1 MPGITEAPPGEAL
14 RLDGVS
20 KRFGAVTALHEAWL
34 RVTDGEFITLLGP
47 SGCGK
52 TTLLNLIAGFLEAD
66 GGEIFIAGQLV
77 TSLPVW
83 QRELG
88 MVFQSYALFPHMDVA
103 RNVGY
108 GLRAR
113 GVTRAEERQRVA
125 EALALVRLTALA
137 GRRPKELSGGQQQRV
152 ALARALVI
160 RPRLLLLDEPFSA
173 LDRNL
178 RAEMQIE
185 LKDIQR
191 RLGVTTLFV
200 THDQSEAMAMSDRV
214 AVMSEG
220 RILQLDTPEG
230 IYRRPAHPFVAG
242 FVGDA
247 TVLPGRLLGR
257 EGGAARIEVAGLA
270 FSVPAAPLADLA
282 AGASVSVYLRPEHL
296 VATDAEAAL
305 RGTVVSRAYFG
316 DRAELVVECPGAGR
330 VQLRVPGVA
339 ALKRWPVG
347 GPIGIGLEGAEP
359 VAFPA

>member
-1 MPGITEAPPGEAL
+1 MAATEAL
-14 RLDGVS
+14 RLDGVT

-34 RVTDGEFITLLGP
+34 NVRDGEFVTLLGP

-66 GGEIFIAGQLV
+66 AGEIFIGGKLV
-77 TSLPVW
+77 TALPVW
-83 QRELG
+83 ERDLG

-113 GVTRAEERQRVA
+113 GVSKSEEAARVA
-125 EALALVRLTALA
+125 EALGLVRLSALA
-137 GRRPKELSGGQQQRV
+137 DRRPKQLSGGQQQRV

-178 RAEMQIE
+178 RVEMQVE
-185 LKDIQR
+185 LKEIQR
-191 RLGVTTLFV
+191 RVGVTTVFV
-200 THDQSEAMAMSDRV
+200 THDQGEAMAMSDRI

-220 RILQLDTPEG
+220 RILQLDTPEA

-242 FVGDA
+242 FIGDS
-247 TVLPGRLLGR
+247 TVLAGRLLERSG
-257 EGGAARIEVAGLA
+257 EEALVEAAGIRLA
-270 FSVPAAPLADLA
+270 VPAAPLEGLSPGA
-282 AGASVSVYLRPEHL
+282 AVAIHVRPEHL
-296 VATDAEAAL
+296 SPGAEGL
-305 RGTVVSRAYFG
+305 PGVVINRAYLG
-316 DRAELVVECPGAGR
+316 DRAELLVDAGAAGR
-330 VQLRVPGVA
+330 ILLRVPGVGDSSRWAVGA
-339 ALKRWPVG
+339 AISVSFA
-347 GPIGIGLEGAEP
+347 GAEA

>member
-1 MPGITEAPPGEAL
+1 MSGTEEAL

-20 KRFGAVTALHEAWL
+20 KRFGQVTALHEAWL
-34 RVTDGEFITLLGP
+34 RVQDGEFLTLLGP

-66 GGEIFIAGQLV
+66 AGEIFIGGRLV
-77 TSLPVW
+77 TQQPVW
-83 QRELG
+83 ERDLG

-113 GVTRAEERQRVA
+113 GVGKAEAAKRVE
-125 EALALVRLTALA
+125 EALALVRLSAMA
-137 GRRPKELSGGQQQRV
+137 GRRPRELSGGQQQRV

-185 LKDIQR
+185 LKEIQQ
-191 RLGVTTLFV
+191 RLGVTTIFV
-200 THDQSEAMAMSDRV
+200 THDQGEAMSMSDRV

-230 IYRRPAHPFVAG
+230 IYRRPSHAFVAG
-242 FVGDA
+242 FVGDS
-247 TVLPGRLLGR
+247 TVLSGRLARRNDETALVRVAGR
-257 EGGAARIEVAGLA
+257 EFA
-270 FSVPAAPLADLA
+270 VPAGPLAAL
-282 AGASVSVYLRPEHL
+282 GEGGTVSVYFRPEHL
-296 VATDAEAAL
+296 SPSEDGLA
-305 RGTVVSRAYFG
+305 GTVVSRAYLG
-316 DRAELVVECPGAGR
+316 DRAELVVAVPDSGR
-330 VQLRVPGVA
+330 ILLRVPGVE
-339 ALKRWPVG
+339 ALHRWPAG
-347 GPIGIGLEGAEP
+347 APIRIGFSGAEP
-359 VAFPA
+359 VAFPL